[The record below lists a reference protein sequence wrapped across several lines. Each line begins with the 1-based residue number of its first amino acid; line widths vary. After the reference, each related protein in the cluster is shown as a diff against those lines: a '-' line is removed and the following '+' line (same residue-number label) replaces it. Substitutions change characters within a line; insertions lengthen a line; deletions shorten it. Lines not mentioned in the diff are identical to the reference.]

1 MNGVNIKSSENK
13 MLSEYAWKNESVAQK
28 LHVWDDKWGKMGYNE
43 KQYGCATNKS
53 CSVIIHIQMKEGAE

>member
-28 LHVWDDKWGKMGYNE
+28 LHVWDDKCMKIGYNE
-43 KQYGCATNKS
+43 KQKSSATNKS
-53 CSVIIHIQMKEGAE
+53 CSVINHIQMKEAAE

>member
-28 LHVWDDKWGKMGYNE
+28 IQLRKKLHVWDDKWMKIGYNE
-43 KQYGCATNKS
+43 KQ
-53 CSVIIHIQMKEGAE
+53 